1 MRICDLLFIIVCSML
16 FRHFYTYKHL
26 LSRPRYE
33 TYRSLTSDAYSY
45 HIPVMRDEC
54 CDGLNIVKDGIYV
67 DCTLGGGGHTK
78 AILDRGGKVIGIDQ
92 DPDAIKRTTELL
104 QYYILDGRLEIL
116 QTNFRYITD
125 SLKGSKMLSEVNR
138 NKVDGVLMDLGISSY
153 QIDEATRGFSFGKDG
168 PLDMRMGKNSNSNSL
183 TAFTI
188 INQWDATALANC
200 LYEFGEEK
208 RSRII
213 AREIIASRPL
223 NTTGELEQVIS
234 RITHWKERS
243 KTLARCFQALR
254 IVVNDEINAL
264 DETLNS
270 IHTCIRPGGR
280 LVVLSYHSLED
291 RRIKQ
296 LMKPKTDNPDMFI
309 DNKDTNIWSP
319 VTKKALIPSESEVE
333 NNRRARSAKLRIAE
347 INDILNNLNKSYNT
361 GDNKKKMGAKQLAKL
376 QKKEEL

>member
-1 MRICDLLFIIVCSML
+1 ML
-16 FRHFYTYKHL
+16 FRQLYTYKCL
-26 LSRPRYE
+26 FSLSRYK
-33 TYRSLTSDAYSY
+33 TCRSLTNDAYSY

-92 DPDAIKRTTELL
+92 DPDA
-104 QYYILDGRLEIL
+104 
-116 QTNFRYITD
+116 
-125 SLKGSKMLSEVNR
+125 LKTSKMLFEVNR
-138 NKVDGVLMDLGISSY
+138 SEVDGVLMDLGISSY

-168 PLDMRMGKNSNSNSL
+168 PLDMRMGKNSNANSL
-183 TAFTI
+183 TAYTI

-223 NTTGELEQVIS
+223 NTTAELEKVIS
-234 RITHWKERS
+234 RITYWKERS

-254 IVVNDEINAL
+254 IVVNDEIQAL
-264 DETLNS
+264 DDTLNN

-291 RRIKQ
+291 RRIKN
-296 LMKPKTDNPDMFI
+296 LIKPKVDTQDMFI
-309 DNKDTNIWSP
+309 ENRDSSIWTP
-319 VTKKALIPSESEVE
+319 ITKKALFPSESEIE
-333 NNRRARSAKLRIAE
+333 NNRRSRSAKLRIAE
-347 INDILNNLNKSYNT
+347 RNGSFDTVNKSSKI
-361 GDNKKKMGAKQLAKL
+361 GDSGKKKMGAKQLAKL
-376 QKKEEL
+376 QKRNE

>member
-1 MRICDLLFIIVCSML
+1 ML
-16 FRHFYTYKHL
+16 FRQLDTYKRL
-26 LSRPRYE
+26 FSLSRYKACH
-33 TYRSLTSDAYSY
+33 SLTNDAYSY

-92 DPDAIKRTTELL
+92 DPDAIKRASEIL
-104 QYYILDGRLEIL
+104 QNYIVDGKLEIL

-125 SLKGSKMLSEVNR
+125 ALKTSKMLFEVNR
-138 NKVDGVLMDLGISSY
+138 SEVDGVLMDLGISSY

-168 PLDMRMGKNSNSNSL
+168 PLDMRMGKNSHANSL
-183 TAFTI
+183 TAYTI

-223 NTTGELEQVIS
+223 NTTGELEKVIS
-234 RITHWKERS
+234 RITYWKERS

-254 IVVNDEINAL
+254 IVVNDEIQAL
-264 DETLNS
+264 DDTLNS

-291 RRIKQ
+291 RRIKN
-296 LMKPKTDNPDMFI
+296 LIKPKVDTQDMFI
-309 DNKDTNIWSP
+309 ENRDSSTWIPIN
-319 VTKKALIPSESEVE
+319 KKALFPSESEIE

-347 INDILNNLNKSYNT
+347 RNGSYGAVNESSKM
-361 GDNKKKMGAKQLAKL
+361 GDSGKKKMGAKQLAKL
-376 QKKEEL
+376 QKRNE